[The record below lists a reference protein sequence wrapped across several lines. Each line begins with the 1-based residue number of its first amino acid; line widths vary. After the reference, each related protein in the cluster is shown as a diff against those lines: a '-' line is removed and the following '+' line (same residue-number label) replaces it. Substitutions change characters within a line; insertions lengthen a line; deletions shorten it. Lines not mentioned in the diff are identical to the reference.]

1 MSPEEYSGSGGR
13 VLGSN
18 RKGLLVRDSPEAL
31 IIILNDVVSLSQ
43 TLYSLLRT
51 VSTQEDNMI

>member
-1 MSPEEYSGSGGR
+1 MEFLSPEEYSGSGGR

-18 RKGLLVRDSPEAL
+18 RRGSLVRYSPEAL
-31 IIILNDVVSLSQ
+31 LIILNNVVSLSQ

-51 VSTQEDNMI
+51 GST